1 VIRKIHKWTG
11 LILGL
16 QFLLWSL
23 SGAVMALLD
32 KDAVGAHGPMEGH
45 EPPGAWP
52 EGIRPLPGEA
62 QVEALT
68 LRRIFDRPV
77 YEVRSAGEV
86 RLIDARTGTPLR
98 IDAALAE
105 RVARAEY
112 WHWAP
117 LRSAT
122 LLDRPNLEARSHD
135 GPMWR
140 IDFADAANS
149 SAYVHAV
156 TGRPL
161 ESRSDAWRLWDVAWM
176 LHNMDY
182 RERKSFN
189 HPLIVTVTFATLW
202 LAVTG
207 FWLLFKSFRRSDF
220 RLTRRGRGGT

>member
-32 KDAVGAHGPMEGH
+32 KDAVGAHGPTESH
-45 EPPGAWP
+45 EMPVGWP
-52 EGIRPLPGEA
+52 QGIAPLPAGTA
-62 QVEALT
+62 AEALT
-68 LRRIFDRPV
+68 LRLVLYRPV
-77 YEVRSAGEV
+77 YELRDASGV
-86 RLIDARTGTPLR
+86 RLLDARTGAPLR
-98 IDAALAE
+98 IDARLAE
-105 RVARAEY
+105 SVARAEY
-112 WHWAP
+112 RHRAP

-122 LLDRPNLEARSHD
+122 LLERPNLEARNHE

-140 IDFADAANS
+140 IDFADEANS

-161 ESRSDAWRLWDVAWM
+161 ESRSDAWRLWDLAWM

-182 RERKSFN
+182 AERKSFN

-207 FWLLFKSFRRSDF
+207 FWLLFKTFRRSDF
-220 RLTRRGRGGT
+220 GLPGRRRGGT